1 MQQEG
6 NLQDKARTRLGF
18 NFTLM
23 NLLCPFIIIGAV
35 YFLPFSHLLYLV
47 QMLKPNPQNGS
58 IEVGAEELSLDV
70 HLLRCFG
77 GICGKQKEMIDEK
90 MTEIL
95 NAGNSAS
102 TSPYSIEEEN
112 SIIAMLNTLTQ
123 VLANIFGDDDN
134 MRDKPQVRVFAYAG
148 VMVILLLLIA
158 STLALISFVIL
169 VVSRLPQCKQS
180 TAPKNAVA
188 FMREFISCLLLC
200 ATVVYPATTWK
211 QIRSS
216 GSSLGA
222 GYIVM
227 AIITAMLHSES
238 LILKGLNTMREYIR
252 RKQETHRPVE
262 IQLSPVSQE
271 ANMII

>member
-1 MQQEG
+1 
-6 NLQDKARTRLGF
+6 
-18 NFTLM
+18 
-23 NLLCPFIIIGAV
+23 
-35 YFLPFSHLLYLV
+35 
-47 QMLKPNPQNGS
+47 
-58 IEVGAEELSLDV
+58 
-70 HLLRCFG
+70 
-77 GICGKQKEMIDEK
+77 MIDTK

-158 STLALISFVIL
+158 STLALISFIVLVI
-169 VVSRLPQCKQS
+169 SRLPQCKQS

-238 LILKGLNTMREYIR
+238 LILKGLGTVKKYIR

-271 ANMII
+271 ANNMII